1 MIKVVIIGSGSVAQ
15 HLIVAFR
22 NAQKQANTVDLI
34 QVFSRK
40 KEKLWHLIDSS
51 KVINEYDE
59 LLDADLYIIAVS
71 DNSILEVTENL
82 TFKNRLVVHTSGS
95 FPIDELNDSNRRGVF
110 YPLQTFSKNRG
121 VDFRL
126 VPICLESEN
135 ATDYQILNRVAKSI
149 SNSVFAINSN
159 QRKALHVAAVF
170 VNNFTNYLYQIG
182 NEICEQHQVP
192 FEILKPL
199 ITETA
204 QKIMVLSPLEAQT
217 GPAKR
222 CDSVTI
228 ESHEAFLK
236 DENHL
241 EIYKILTQAI
251 QDNGKKL

>member
-95 FPIDELNDSNRRGVF
+95 FPIDELNDI
-110 YPLQTFSKNRG
+110 TEIW
-121 VDFRL
+121 VDAALRLDERNLKVMDRL
-126 VPICLESEN
+126 VRAQNSKVN
-135 ATDYQILNRVAKSI
+135 ADVLH
-149 SNSVFAINSN
+149 INEKQS
-159 QRKALHVAAVF
+159 A
-170 VNNFTNYLYQIG
+170 
-182 NEICEQHQVP
+182 
-192 FEILKPL
+192 
-199 ITETA
+199 
-204 QKIMVLSPLEAQT
+204 
-217 GPAKR
+217 
-222 CDSVTI
+222 
-228 ESHEAFLK
+228 
-236 DENHL
+236 
-241 EIYKILTQAI
+241 
-251 QDNGKKL
+251 